1 MISASV
7 ENYLKTI
14 YQLGIDGETVTTT
27 ALADA
32 LCISAA
38 SATNM
43 IKKLATMKLVRHSP
57 YQGVELT
64 KAGRK
69 IALEVIRHHRLV
81 ETFLADA
88 LGVPWD
94 RVHAEAE
101 KIEHVISEDLEE
113 RIADFLGDPTLDPHG
128 DPIPTKDGAVVAT
141 ISKSL
146 TDLAP
151 GSRATIQRVS
161 AQDPARLRY
170 LRELGL
176 VPQATVEIVEMSP
189 FDGPIRVR
197 VDDGE
202 EHSLDHAL
210 ARQIWMTRTS
220 KAAIRRREAKT
231 KTEVKSTT

>member
-14 YQLGIDGETVTTT
+14 YRLGVDKAVTTN

-32 LCISAA
+32 LGVSAA
-38 SATNM
+38 SASNM
-43 IKKLATMKLVRHSP
+43 IKKLAAMKLARHSP
-57 YQGVELT
+57 YRGVELT

-101 KIEHVISEDLEE
+101 KIEHVISEDLEA

-128 DPIPTKDGAVVAT
+128 DPIPSKSGAIAAT
-141 ISKSL
+141 IGKSL

-151 GSRATIQRVS
+151 GARATIQRVS

-170 LRELGL
+170 LRDLGL
-176 VPQATVEIVEMSP
+176 VPRASVEIVEQAP
-189 FDGPIRVR
+189 FDGPVRVR
-197 VDDGE
+197 VDSA
-202 EHSLDHAL
+202 EHALDHEL
-210 ARQIWMTRTS
+210 AQQIWVRGSKNHRTR
-220 KAAIRRREAKT
+220 K
-231 KTEVKSTT
+231 

>member
-14 YQLGIDGETVTTT
+14 YQLGADGKPVTTT
-27 ALADA
+27 ALAEA
-32 LCISAA
+32 LDISAA

-43 IKKLATMKLVRHSP
+43 IKKLATMKLARHLP
-57 YQGVELT
+57 YRGVELT
-64 KAGRK
+64 KSGQK

-128 DPIPTKDGAVVAT
+128 DPIPSKSGAIVAT
-141 ISKSL
+141 IRKSL
-146 TDLAP
+146 ADLAP
-151 GSRATIQRVS
+151 GERATIQRVS

-170 LRELGL
+170 LYDLGL
-176 VPQATVEIVEMSP
+176 VPQATVEFVEQAP
-189 FDGPIRVR
+189 FDGPVRVR
-197 VDDGE
+197 VESE
-202 EHSLDHAL
+202 EHALDHDL
-210 ARQIWMTRTS
+210 AQQIWVGQPKDSRTR
-220 KAAIRRREAKT
+220 R
-231 KTEVKSTT
+231 